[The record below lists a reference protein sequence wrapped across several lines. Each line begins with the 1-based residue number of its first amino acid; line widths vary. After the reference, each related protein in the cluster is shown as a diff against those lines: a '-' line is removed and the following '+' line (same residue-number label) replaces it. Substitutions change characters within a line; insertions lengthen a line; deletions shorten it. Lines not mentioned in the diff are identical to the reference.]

1 VNPPRARAQAGERR
15 DKARGEHREECMAPT
30 AVASARMARKPWWSN
45 LYIQVLIAI
54 AIGVGLG
61 YFRPDLAGSDLVRA
75 LGDGFV
81 RLIKMII
88 APIIFCTVVSGIAGM
103 ESMKKVGR
111 VGLTAIVYF
120 EIVTT
125 IALVVGLTVVNLLH
139 PGAGA
144 NIDPK
149 AIDPSKI
156 ASFTAAAHDNTTVGF
171 LMGIIPES
179 FVGAFAKGDI
189 LPVLLLAVMFGFALF
204 KLGDAGK
211 PLLDLIDRFAKVIFG
226 MVGIIMRAA
235 PIGAF
240 GAIAY
245 VVAEYGIGSLWY
257 PVYLLIIFY
266 VTSILFVLIVFGLI
280 ARWAGFSIVA
290 FLNYIKEE
298 LLLVLGTSS
307 SESALP
313 RLMAKLENLGCE
325 KSVVGLVVP
334 TGYSFNLD
342 GTTLYLSLAAIF
354 VAQAT
359 NTPIGWTDQLAIMA
373 VLILSS
379 KGAAGVTGAGFTTL
393 VATLSVIPTIPLVG
407 ITTIQGVDKFMS
419 ECRAL
424 TNIIGNG
431 VATIVVSKWEGALDV
446 QRMQR
451 VLSAETEEEANNPE
465 ALVA

>member
-1 VNPPRARAQAGERR
+1 
-15 DKARGEHREECMAPT
+15 MAPT
-30 AVASARMARKPWWSN
+30 AVSIKSEARKPWWSH

-54 AIGVGLG
+54 LIGVVLG
-61 YFRPDLAGSDLVRA
+61 YLRPDIAGSEFVKA

-81 RLIKMII
+81 KLIKMII
-88 APIIFCTVVSGIAGM
+88 APIIFCTVVIGIAGM

-120 EIVTT
+120 EVVTT
-125 IALVVGLTVVNLLH
+125 IALVVGLVIVNVLQ
-139 PGAGA
+139 PGVGA

-156 ASFTAAAHDNTTVGF
+156 ASFTTAAHETTTVGF
-171 LMGIIPES
+171 LLGLIPET

-204 KLGDAGK
+204 RLGEPGK
-211 PLLDLIDRFAKVIFG
+211 PVLDFIDRVGKVIFG

-235 PIGAF
+235 PVGAF

-245 VVAEYGIGSLWY
+245 VVAKFGVGSLWY
-257 PVYLLIIFY
+257 PIYLLIIFY
-266 VTSILFVLIVFGLI
+266 LSSIFFVLVVFGLI
-280 ARWAGFSIVA
+280 GRWIGFNIISFVR
-290 FLNYIKEE
+290 YIKEE

-342 GTTLYLSLAAIF
+342 GTTLYLALSAIF

-359 NTPIGWTDQLAIMA
+359 NTPLSITDQLAIMA

-424 TNIIGNG
+424 TNLIGNG
-431 VATIVVSKWEGALDV
+431 VATIFVSKWENALDV
-446 QRMQR
+446 ERMQR
-451 VLSAETEEEANNPE
+451 VLSAETEVEADTPE
-465 ALVA
+465 LLVT

>member
-1 VNPPRARAQAGERR
+1 
-15 DKARGEHREECMAPT
+15 MAPT
-30 AVASARMARKPWWSN
+30 TVTPQAAAKPWWSH
-45 LYIQVLIAI
+45 LYVQVLIAI
-54 AIGVGLG
+54 GIGVALG
-61 YFRPDLAGSDLVRA
+61 YWRPDLAGSDFVKS
-75 LGDGFV
+75 LGDGFIK
-81 RLIKMII
+81 LIRMII

-125 IALVVGLTVVNLLH
+125 VALIFGLIIVNVLQ
-139 PGAGA
+139 PGVGA

-149 AIDPSKI
+149 TIDPSKI
-156 ASFTAAAHDNTTVGF
+156 AVYTAAAHDTTTVGF
-171 LMGIIPES
+171 LSEIIPDS

-189 LPVLLLAVMFGFALF
+189 LPVLLLAVLFGFALF
-204 KLGDAGK
+204 RLGDAGK
-211 PLLDLIDRFAKVIFG
+211 PVLDMIDRIGKVIFG
-226 MVGIIMRAA
+226 IVGIIMRAA

-240 GAIAY
+240 GAMAY
-245 VVAEYGIGSLWY
+245 VVAKFGIGSLWY
-257 PVYLLIIFY
+257 PIYLLIIFY
-266 VTSILFVLIVFGLI
+266 VTSILFVLLVFGAV
-280 ARWAGFSIVA
+280 ARWAGFSIIA
-290 FLNYIKEE
+290 FVRYIKEE

-342 GTTLYLSLAAIF
+342 GTTLYLALSSIF

-359 NTPIGWTDQLAIMA
+359 NTPLTIADQLAIMA

-407 ITTIQGVDKFMS
+407 ITTIQGIDKFMS

-424 TNIIGNG
+424 INFVGNG
-431 VATIVVSKWEGALDV
+431 VATIVVAKWEGALDTA
-446 QRMQR
+446 RMQR
-451 VLSAETEEEANNPE
+451 VLSAESEVEADAPE
-465 ALVA
+465 VLVS

>member
-1 VNPPRARAQAGERR
+1 MA
-15 DKARGEHREECMAPT
+15 MAPT
-30 AVASARMARKPWWSN
+30 AVSIKREARKPWWSH

-54 AIGVGLG
+54 LIGVALG
-61 YFRPDLAGSDLVRA
+61 YLRPDVAGSEFVKA

-81 RLIKMII
+81 KLIKMII
-88 APIIFCTVVSGIAGM
+88 APIIFCTVVIGIAGM

-120 EIVTT
+120 EVVTT
-125 IALVVGLTVVNLLH
+125 IALIVGLVIVNVLQ
-139 PGAGA
+139 PGVGA

-156 ASFTAAAHDNTTVGF
+156 ASFTTAAHETTTVGF
-171 LMGIIPES
+171 LLGIIPET
-179 FVGAFAKGDI
+179 FVGAFSKGDI

-204 KLGDAGK
+204 RLGEPGK
-211 PLLDLIDRFAKVIFG
+211 PVLDLIDRVGKVIFG

-245 VVAEYGIGSLWY
+245 VVAKFGVGSLWY
-257 PVYLLIIFY
+257 PIYLLIIFY
-266 VTSILFVLIVFGLI
+266 LTSILFVLVVFGLI
-280 ARWAGFSIVA
+280 GRWVGFNIISFVR
-290 FLNYIKEE
+290 YIKEE

-334 TGYSFNLD
+334 TGYSFNLA
-342 GTTLYLSLAAIF
+342 GTTLYLALSAIF

-359 NTPIGWTDQLAIMA
+359 NTPLSITDQLAIMA

-424 TNIIGNG
+424 TNLIGNG
-431 VATIVVSKWEGALDV
+431 VATIFVSKWENALDV
-446 QRMQR
+446 ERMNR
-451 VLSAETEEEANNPE
+451 VLSAETAAEADTPE
-465 ALVA
+465 LLVT

>member
-1 VNPPRARAQAGERR
+1 
-15 DKARGEHREECMAPT
+15 MAPT
-30 AVASARMARKPWWSN
+30 AVVTRSAPTKPWWSH
-45 LYIQVLIAI
+45 LYAQVLIGI
-54 AIGVGLG
+54 AIGVALG
-61 YFRPDLAGSDLVRA
+61 YFRPDLAGTDLVKGF
-75 LGDGFV
+75 GDGFV
-81 RLIKMII
+81 KLIKMII

-125 IALVVGLTVVNLLH
+125 IALFAGLLIVNVLQ
-139 PGAGA
+139 PGVGA

-149 AIDPSKI
+149 SIDPSKI
-156 ASFTAAAHDNTTVGF
+156 ANFTAAAHDTTTVGF
-171 LMGIIPES
+171 LLGIIPDS

-189 LPVLLLAVMFGFALF
+189 LPVLLLSVMFGFALF
-204 KLGDAGK
+204 KLGDPGK
-211 PLLDLIDRFAKVIFG
+211 PVLDIIDRFGKVIFG
-226 MVGIIMRAA
+226 IVGIIMRAA
-235 PIGAF
+235 PLGAF

-245 VVAEYGIGSLWY
+245 VVAKFGIGSLWY
-257 PVYLLIIFY
+257 PIYLLIIFY
-266 VTSILFVLIVFGLI
+266 ISAILFVLVVFGLI
-280 ARWAGFSIVA
+280 GRWAGFNIISFVR
-290 FLNYIKEE
+290 YIKEE

-342 GTTLYLSLAAIF
+342 GTTLYLALSAIF

-359 NTPIGWTDQLAIMA
+359 NTPLTITDQLAIMA

-424 TNIIGNG
+424 TNIVGNG
-431 VATIVVSKWEGALDV
+431 VATIAVSKWEGALDV
-446 QRMQR
+446 ARMQR
-451 VLSAETEEEANNPE
+451 VLSAETEIEEDSPE
-465 ALVA
+465 VLVT

>member
-1 VNPPRARAQAGERR
+1 
-15 DKARGEHREECMAPT
+15 MAPT
-30 AVASARMARKPWWSN
+30 AVAPSHTQASSPQRKPWWSH
-45 LYIQVLIAI
+45 LYVQVLIAI
-54 AIGVGLG
+54 ALGVALG
-61 YFRPDLAGSDLVRA
+61 YLRPDLGGSDLAKA
-75 LGDGFV
+75 LGDGFIK
-81 RLIKMII
+81 LIRMII

-111 VGLTAIVYF
+111 VGLTAILYF

-125 IALVVGLTVVNLLH
+125 IALLVGLIVINVVQ
-139 PGAGA
+139 PGVGA

-149 AIDPSKI
+149 TIDPSKI
-156 ASFTAAAHDNTTVGF
+156 AAFAAAAHDTTTVGF
-171 LMGIIPES
+171 LMSVIPES

-189 LPVLLLAVMFGFALF
+189 LPVLLIAVLFGFALF
-204 KLGDAGK
+204 HLGEPGK
-211 PLLDLIDRFAKVIFG
+211 PVLDMIDRVGKVIFG
-226 MVGIIMRAA
+226 IVGIIMRAA
-235 PIGAF
+235 PVGAF
-240 GAIAY
+240 GAMAY
-245 VVAEYGIGSLWY
+245 VVAKFGIGSLWY
-257 PVYLLIIFY
+257 PIYLLIVFY
-266 VTSILFVLIVFGLI
+266 VTSILFVLVIFGLI
-280 ARWAGFSIVA
+280 GRWAGFSIIA
-290 FLNYIKEE
+290 FVRYIKEE

-342 GTTLYLSLAAIF
+342 GTTIYLALASIF

-359 NTPIGWTDQLAIMA
+359 NTPLTWADQLAIMA

-393 VATLSVIPTIPLVG
+393 VATLSVIPTIPVVG

-424 TNIIGNG
+424 INLIGNG
-431 VATIVVSKWEGALDV
+431 VATIVVSKWEGALDIS
-446 QRMQR
+446 RMQR
-451 VLSAETEEEANNPE
+451 VLSAETSEEADSPE
-465 ALVA
+465 ALVGLGSTPREKAAL

>member
-1 VNPPRARAQAGERR
+1 MASVAGSAPPKG
-15 DKARGEHREECMAPT
+15 
-30 AVASARMARKPWWSN
+30 WWSH
-45 LYIQVLIAI
+45 LYVQVLIAI
-54 AIGVGLG
+54 LIGVALG
-61 YFRPDLAGSDLVRA
+61 YFRPDTASSVFVKA

-81 RLIKMII
+81 KLIKMII
-88 APIIFCTVVSGIAGM
+88 APIIFCTVVTGIAGM

-125 IALVVGLTVVNLLH
+125 IALVVGLVIVNVLQ
-139 PGAGA
+139 PGVGA

-156 ASFTAAAHDNTTVGF
+156 ATFTAAAHDTTTVGF
-171 LMGIIPES
+171 LLSIIPES

-189 LPVLLLAVMFGFALF
+189 LPVLLLSVMFGFALF
-204 KLGDAGK
+204 RLGDVGQ
-211 PLLDLIDRFAKVIFG
+211 PVLDLVDHVGRVIFG
-226 MVGIIMRAA
+226 FVGIIMRAA
-235 PIGAF
+235 PLGAF

-245 VVAEYGIGSLWY
+245 VVAKFGIGSLWY
-257 PVYLLIIFY
+257 PIYLLIIFY
-266 VTSILFVLIVFGLI
+266 VSATLFVLVVFGAI
-280 ARWAGFSIVA
+280 GRWAGFSIISFVR
-290 FLNYIKEE
+290 YIKEE

-313 RLMAKLENLGCE
+313 RLIAKLENLGCE

-342 GTTLYLSLAAIF
+342 GTTLYLALSAIF

-359 NTPIGWTDQLAIMA
+359 NTPLSITDQLAIMA

-424 TNIIGNG
+424 TNIVGNG
-431 VATIVVSKWEGALDV
+431 VATIVVSKWVGALDV
-446 QRMQR
+446 ARMQR
-451 VLSAETEEEANNPE
+451 VLTAETEIEADSPE
-465 ALVA
+465 VLVT

>member
-1 VNPPRARAQAGERR
+1 
-15 DKARGEHREECMAPT
+15 MAPT
-30 AVASARMARKPWWSN
+30 AVAPSHTQASSPQRKPWWSH
-45 LYIQVLIAI
+45 LYVQVLIAI
-54 AIGVGLG
+54 ALGVALG
-61 YFRPDLAGSDLVRA
+61 YLRPDLAGSDLTKA
-75 LGDGFV
+75 LGDGFIK
-81 RLIKMII
+81 LIRMII

-125 IALVVGLTVVNLLH
+125 IALLVGLVVINVVQ
-139 PGAGA
+139 PGVGA
-144 NIDPK
+144 NIDPRT
-149 AIDPSKI
+149 IDPSKI
-156 ASFTAAAHDNTTVGF
+156 AAFTAAAHDTTTVGF
-171 LMGIIPES
+171 LMSVIPES

-189 LPVLLLAVMFGFALF
+189 LPVLLIAVMFGFALF
-204 KLGDAGK
+204 RLGEPGK
-211 PLLDLIDRFAKVIFG
+211 PVLDMIDRVGKVIFG
-226 MVGIIMRAA
+226 IVGIIMRAA
-235 PIGAF
+235 PVGAF
-240 GAIAY
+240 GAMAY
-245 VVAEYGIGSLWY
+245 VVAKFGIGSLWY
-257 PVYLLIIFY
+257 PIYLLIVFY
-266 VTSILFVLIVFGLI
+266 VTSILFVLVIFGLI
-280 ARWAGFSIVA
+280 GRWAGFSIIA
-290 FLNYIKEE
+290 FVRYIKEE

-342 GTTLYLSLAAIF
+342 GTTIYLALASIF

-359 NTPIGWTDQLAIMA
+359 NTPLTWTDQLAIMA

-393 VATLSVIPTIPLVG
+393 VATLSVIPTIPVVG

-424 TNIIGNG
+424 INLIGNG

-446 QRMQR
+446 PRMQR
-451 VLSAETEEEANNPE
+451 VLSAETSEEADSPE
-465 ALVA
+465 VLVASGSTPREKAAS